1 MVRCGC
7 GVVCCPRKE
16 KIAVMTYFRKS
27 LDGVIYMGDSD
38 REGIPIFEGS
48 NNSTLSP
55 VGRDNSNVSRD
66 VDER

>member
-1 MVRCGC
+1 
-7 GVVCCPRKE
+7 
-16 KIAVMTYFRKS
+16 MTYFRKS
-27 LDGVIYMGDSD
+27 LGGVIYMGDSD